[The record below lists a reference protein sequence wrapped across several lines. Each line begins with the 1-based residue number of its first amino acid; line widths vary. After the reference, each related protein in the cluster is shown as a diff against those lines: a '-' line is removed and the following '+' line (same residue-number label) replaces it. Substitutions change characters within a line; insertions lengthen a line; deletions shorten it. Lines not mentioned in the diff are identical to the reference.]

1 MYLEYD
7 ILFNEKSECSFV
19 CYCISLNNNKEKIR
33 FFISVLL
40 ILFLLYIKYFGF
52 FDMIGIFLY
61 INDFKFSIFI

>member
-19 CYCISLNNNKEKIR
+19 WYCISLNNNKEKIR

-40 ILFLLYIKYFGF
+40 ILFMLYIKFLGF
-52 FDMIGIFLY
+52 FDMIDIFC
-61 INDFKFSIFI
+61 I